1 MKVTSANADSKSV
14 HVACIFI
21 FVLWCNVRQH
31 SLDNNVDS
39 QLLSN
44 NRYLLRVV
52 FVHLGRIKRCL
63 IFYRARN
70 EIIIRAGSVGAGLQR
85 GGRGGGGLLHLA
97 QCNTH
102 WPPNIYIISTCTYL
116 KFNQRQS
123 WKRIFAK
130 FEVSQSRRRPLLGPS
145 PCWKL
150 TFKNLLRHSAMP
162 CSIMGLLHNW

>member
-1 MKVTSANADSKSV
+1 MDIGYYICFSRYICMDTNMKVTSANANSKSV

-102 WPPNIYIISTCTYL
+102 WPPNIYIISTYIWNLTRGRAGKGSSRSL
-116 KFNQRQS
+116 KFHNH
-123 WKRIFAK
+123 A
-130 FEVSQSRRRPLLGPS
+130 EGP
-145 PCWKL
+145 
-150 TFKNLLRHSAMP
+150 F
-162 CSIMGLLHNW
+162 

>member
-1 MKVTSANADSKSV
+1 MDIISISVDICIFAGTQIWRWPPANADSKSV

-21 FVLWCNVRQH
+21 FVLWCNARQH

-52 FVHLGRIKRCL
+52 FVHVGRIKRCL
-63 IFYRARN
+63 IFYRGRN

-102 WPPNIYIISTCTYL
+102 WPPIIYIISTCIWNLTRGRAG
-116 KFNQRQS
+116 KGS
-123 WKRIFAK
+123 
-130 FEVSQSRRRPLLGPS
+130 SRRLNFHNHAKGP
-145 PCWKL
+145 
-150 TFKNLLRHSAMP
+150 F
-162 CSIMGLLHNW
+162 

>member
-1 MKVTSANADSKSV
+1 MWIDIVSAPVDIFAWTQIWRWPPQMQIPKVSMWLASL
-14 HVACIFI
+14 I

-102 WPPNIYIISTCTYL
+102 WPPNIYIISTCTWNLTRGRAGKGSSRSL
-116 KFNQRQS
+116 KFHNQ
-123 WKRIFAK
+123 A
-130 FEVSQSRRRPLLGPS
+130 EGP
-145 PCWKL
+145 
-150 TFKNLLRHSAMP
+150 F
-162 CSIMGLLHNW
+162 